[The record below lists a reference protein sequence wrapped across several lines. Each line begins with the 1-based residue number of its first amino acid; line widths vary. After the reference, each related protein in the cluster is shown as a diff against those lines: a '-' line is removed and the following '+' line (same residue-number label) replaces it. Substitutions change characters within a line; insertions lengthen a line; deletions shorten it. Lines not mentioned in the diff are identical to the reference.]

1 MRKILITFSL
11 SLFSLI
17 FISCGEKLDLT
28 EFTNTG
34 RTGTFSTDT
43 AYVPINPP
51 WTGFNNPSDV
61 MVGREPFI
69 YVADTDNNRVMVL
82 NLAGQKIGTIEV
94 KKPVALAQDYRLNL
108 FICAEFDTIINGVQ
122 KTFGALYKADLFAY
136 QHNFSQVKLQ
146 RLLPKTSSDFS
157 KEQRRYTGVAVFYD
171 NSYLVT
177 RTGPDNTSFIDPD
190 NAILEFQQI
199 KNPDGTIKDSL
210 IGRLPNFEATGS
222 GLMSINEL
230 SGITTFNRKTY
241 EIITTQ
247 TGNTNFKVQWLRF
260 IVTNDYAGYVSKFD
274 PEDPRVDILKIGKFG
289 KPEDVTVDNSNNV
302 YVIDSEKDSLFKFN
316 QYGTEMHSFGG
327 SNLFKNPKGVAF
339 FDRTLYICDT
349 GNNRILRFILSTDLK

>member
-1 MRKILITFSL
+1 MMKKIF
-11 SLFSLI
+11 LFLAISFL
-17 FISCGEKLDLT
+17 FIHCGEKLDLT
-28 EFTNTG
+28 EFVQTG
-34 RTGTFSTDT
+34 RQGTFSTDT
-43 AYVPINPP
+43 SYVLLNPA

-69 YVADTDNNRVMVL
+69 YVADTDNNRVVVL
-82 NLAGQKIGTIEV
+82 NLAGQVIGTINV

-108 FICAEFDTIINGVQ
+108 FICAEFDTTINGTT
-122 KTFGALYKADLFAY
+122 KTFGALYKVDLFSV
-136 QHNFSQVKLQ
+136 QHNFAQAKLQ

-157 KEQRRYTGVAVFYD
+157 KEFRRYTGVAVFFD

-190 NAILEFQQI
+190 NAILEFVQV
-199 KNPDGTIKDSL
+199 KNTDGSVRDSL

-230 SGITTFNRKTY
+230 SGITAFNRKNY
-241 EIITTQ
+241 EIVTTQ
-247 TGNTNFKVQWLRF
+247 TGNTNFKVQWLKF
-260 IVTNDYAGYVSKFD
+260 IVTNDYVGYVSKFD
-274 PEDPRVDILKIGKFG
+274 PDDPRVDILRIGKFG
-289 KPEDVTVDNSNNV
+289 KPEDVTVDNNNNIF
-302 YVIDSEKDSLFKFN
+302 VIDSEKDSLFKFN

-339 FDRTLYICDT
+339 FDKTLYICDT
-349 GNNRILRFILSTDLK
+349 GNNRILRFILSTDIQ

>member
-1 MRKILITFSL
+1 MMKRILILFSL
-11 SLFSLI
+11 SILLFG
-17 FISCGEKLDLT
+17 CGEKLDLT
-28 EFTNTG
+28 EFVQTG
-34 RTGTFSTDT
+34 RQGNFSTDT
-43 AYVPINPP
+43 AYVLINPP
-51 WTGFNNPSDV
+51 WTGFNNPSDI

-69 YVADTDNNRVMVL
+69 YVADTDNNRVVVL
-82 NLAGQKIGTIEV
+82 NLAGQVIGSINV

-108 FICAEFDTIINGVQ
+108 FICAEFDTTINGIT
-122 KTFGALYKADLFAY
+122 KNFGALYKVDLFAAK
-136 QHNFSQVKLQ
+136 HNFNQVRLE
-146 RLLPKTSSDFS
+146 RLLPKTSTDYS

-190 NAILEFQQI
+190 NAILEFVQI
-199 KNPDGTIKDSL
+199 KNPDGSIRDSL

-230 SGITTFNRKTY
+230 SGITTFNRKNY
-241 EIITTQ
+241 EIVTTQ
-247 TGNTNFKVQWLRF
+247 TGNTNFKVQWLRM
-260 IVTNDYAGYVSKFD
+260 IITNDYAGYVSKFD
-274 PEDPRVDILKIGKFG
+274 PDDPRVDILKIGKFG

-327 SNLFKNPKGVAF
+327 RVLFKSPKGVAF

-349 GNNRILRFILSTDLK
+349 GNNRILRFMLSTDIQ

>member
-1 MRKILITFSL
+1 MMKRILILFSL
-11 SLFSLI
+11 SILLFG
-17 FISCGEKLDLT
+17 CGEKLDLT
-28 EFTNTG
+28 EFVQTG
-34 RTGTFSTDT
+34 RQGNFSTDT
-43 AYVPINPP
+43 AYVLINPP
-51 WTGFNNPSDV
+51 WTGFNNPSDI

-69 YVADTDNNRVMVL
+69 YVADTDNNRVVVL
-82 NLAGQKIGTIEV
+82 NLAGQVIGSINV

-108 FICAEFDTIINGVQ
+108 FICAEFDTTINGIT
-122 KTFGALYKADLFAY
+122 KNFGALYKVDLFAAK
-136 QHNFSQVKLQ
+136 HNFNQVRLE
-146 RLLPKTSSDFS
+146 RLLPKTSTDYS

-190 NAILEFQQI
+190 TAILEFVQV
-199 KNPDGTIKDSL
+199 KNPDGSIRDSL

-230 SGITTFNRKTY
+230 SGITTFNRKNY
-241 EIITTQ
+241 EIVTTQ
-247 TGNTNFKVQWLRF
+247 TGNTNFKVQWLRM
-260 IVTNDYAGYVSKFD
+260 IITNDYAGYVSKFD
-274 PEDPRVDILKIGKFG
+274 PDDPRVDILKIGKFG

-327 SNLFKNPKGVAF
+327 RELFKSPKGVAF

-349 GNNRILRFILSTDLK
+349 GNNRILRFMLSTDIQ

>member
-1 MRKILITFSL
+1 MKRFLILFFL
-11 SLFSLI
+11 SILF
-17 FISCGEKLDLT
+17 FSCGEKLDLT
-28 EFTNTG
+28 EFVQTG
-34 RTGTFSTDT
+34 RQGNFSTDT
-43 AYVPINPP
+43 AYVLINPP
-51 WTGFNNPSDV
+51 WTGYNNPSDI

-69 YVADTDNNRVMVL
+69 YVADTDNNRVVVL
-82 NLAGQKIGTIEV
+82 NLAGQVIGSINV

-108 FICAEFDTIINGVQ
+108 FICAEFDTTINGTT
-122 KTFGALYKADLFAY
+122 KNFGALYKADLFAAK
-136 QHNFSQVKLQ
+136 HNFNQIKLE

-177 RTGPDNTSFIDPD
+177 RTGPDNSSFIDPD
-190 NAILEFQQI
+190 NAILEFVQI
-199 KNPDGTIKDSL
+199 KNSDGLIRDSL

-230 SGITTFNRKTY
+230 SGITTFNRKNY
-241 EIITTQ
+241 EIVTTQ
-247 TGNTNFKVQWLRF
+247 TGNTNFKVQWLKF
-260 IVTNDYAGYVSKFD
+260 IITNDYAGYISKFD
-274 PEDPRVDILKIGKFG
+274 PDDPRVDILKIGKFG

-302 YVIDSEKDSLFKFN
+302 FVIDSEKDSLFKFN

-327 SNLFKNPKGVAF
+327 RDLFKGPKGVAF

-349 GNNRILRFILSTDLK
+349 GNNRILRFMLSTDIQ

>member
-1 MRKILITFSL
+1 MMKKILLVIA
-11 SLFSLI
+11 
-17 FISCGEKLDLT
+17 ISFLYINCGEKLDLT
-28 EFTNTG
+28 EFVQTG
-34 RTGTFSTDT
+34 RQGSFSIDT
-43 AYVPINPP
+43 AYVLINPP

-69 YVADTDNNRVMVL
+69 YVADTDNNRVVVL
-82 NLAGQKIGTIEV
+82 NLAGQVIGIINV

-108 FICAEFDTIINGVQ
+108 LICAEFDTTINGTT
-122 KTFGALYKADLFAY
+122 KTFGALYKVDLFAV
-136 QHNFSQVKLQ
+136 QHNFSQAKLQ

-157 KEQRRYTGVAVFYD
+157 KEMRRYTGVAVFFD

-190 NAILEFQQI
+190 NAILEFVQV
-199 KNPDGTIKDSL
+199 KNSDGSVRDSL
-210 IGRLPNFEATGS
+210 IGRLPNFEAIGS

-230 SGITTFNRKTY
+230 SGITTFNRKNY
-241 EIITTQ
+241 EIVTTQ
-247 TGNTNFKVQWLRF
+247 TGNTNFKVQWLKF
-260 IVTNDYAGYVSKFD
+260 IVTNDYVGYVSKFD
-274 PEDPRVDILKIGKFG
+274 PDDPRVDILRIGKFG

-327 SNLFKNPKGVAF
+327 SDLFKNPKGVAF
-339 FDRTLYICDT
+339 FDRTLYVCDS
-349 GNNRILRFILSTDLK
+349 GNNRILRFILSTDIQ